1 MKTNEK
7 KTVLITG
14 TSSGI
19 GKDTALFFHNK
30 GWNVA
35 ATMRNPKAETKL
47 NQLENVKCFKLDV
60 CDFSSAKSAIADT
73 IQEFGRIDVVVNNA
87 GVYAI
92 GPFEAATAEQI
103 KRQFDTN
110 LFGVMNVIKAAL
122 PHFRNNKAGMF
133 INLSSIAGRTVSPLQ
148 TLYHG
153 TKWAIEGF
161 SESLQ
166 YELRYYNITIKL
178 IEPGLIKTGF
188 SNVAGNTLMILKD
201 RSLSVYDDYAD
212 NIVSNLIK
220 GNAEGSDPKGVAKVI
235 YTAATDNKNKFI
247 YPTGKSAHLV
257 LFLGKI
263 LPRNWFHKII
273 EHALQK

>member
-1 MKTNEK
+1 M

-14 TSSGI
+14 ASSGI
-19 GKDTALFFHNK
+19 GRATAIFFQKK

-35 ATMRNPKAETKL
+35 ATMRAPEAEIEL
-47 NQLENVKCFKLDV
+47 NKLENVKCIKLDV
-60 CDFSSAKSAIADT
+60 CDFDSAKSAVDNT
-73 IQEFGRIDVVVNNA
+73 IEAFGRIDVVVNNA

-92 GPFEAATAEQI
+92 GPFEAATTEQI

-122 PHFRNNKAGMF
+122 PHFRKNKAGMF
-133 INLSSIAGRTVSPLQ
+133 INVSSIAGRTVSPMQ

-166 YELRYYNITIKL
+166 YELRPYNIAIKL

-188 SNVAGNTLMILKD
+188 SNVSGDTLIILKD
-201 RSLSVYDDYAD
+201 NSLSEYDEYAD
-212 NIVSNLIK
+212 KIVTSLIK
-220 GNAEGSDPKGVAKVI
+220 GNAEGSDPEGVAKVI
-235 YTAATDNKNKFI
+235 HTAATDNRNKFI
-247 YPTGKSAHLV
+247 YPAGKSARIV
-257 LFLGKI
+257 LFLRKL
-263 LPRNWFHKII
+263 LPRVWFHEVI
-273 EHALQK
+273 ENALLK